1 MRCSA
6 TIGTILSV
14 LLLASPLSAADPEI
28 VGVIKTVNGNVSMIR
43 DQQSGPAS
51 IGAKVRINDTLQ
63 TGPDGSVGLILR
75 DDAVL
80 SLGPNSKVVLDQFLF
95 SPAEGKL
102 GFLFKILRGTVVY
115 LSGVITRLSP
125 GSAKFETPVA
135 TIGIRGTRFAVKVA
149 EDNPERRDNQ

>member
-6 TIGTILSV
+6 TIGIILAAFFF
-14 LLLASPLSAADPEI
+14 ASPLISADTEVI
-28 VGVIKTVNGNVSMIR
+28 GVVKTVKGSVSLIR
-43 DQQSGPAS
+43 DQQTAPAS
-51 IGAKVRINDTLQ
+51 VGVKIRINDAFQ

-80 SLGPNSKVVLDQFLF
+80 SLGPNSRIVIDQFLF

-102 GFLFKILRGTVVY
+102 GLLIRMLRGTAVY
-115 LSGVITRLSP
+115 ISGIIAKLSP

-135 TIGIRGTRFAVKVA
+135 TIGIRGTRFAVKVGA
-149 EDNPERRDNQ
+149 SDSERRSNP

>member
-6 TIGTILSV
+6 TIGTILAA
-14 LLLASPLSAADPEI
+14 LLFASPLIPADS
-28 VGVIKTVNGNVSMIR
+28 GVIGVVKTVKGTVSLIR
-43 DQQSGPAS
+43 DQQTAPATV
-51 IGAKVRINDTLQ
+51 GAKIKMNDAFQ

-80 SLGPNSKVVLDQFLF
+80 SLGPDSKIVIDQFLF

-102 GFLFKILRGTVVY
+102 GFLVRILRGTAVY
-115 LSGVITRLSP
+115 LSGIIGKLSP

-135 TIGIRGTRFAVKVA
+135 TIGIRGTRFAVKVGPN
-149 EDNPERRDNQ
+149 ESERRAGP